1 MNFKGLLAMLAV
13 VALVITFVGCNT
25 FKGVAKDIDSGA
37 DATQK
42 VIKDATSDE

>member
-1 MNFKGLLAMLAV
+1 MDLKGVLTIMAAAVFVISLA
-13 VALVITFVGCNT
+13 GCNT